1 MTSKDD
7 DEGESIKVSS
17 RKADKKTN
25 RALAILKNDTG
36 IIESNNP
43 TSIIFVCNAG
53 NVMEQQTLFL
63 SNEYVMTNFKCK
75 SKNNFN
81 SDD

>member
-53 NVMEQQTLFL
+53 KVMEQLTV
-63 SNEYVMTNFKCK
+63 NTT
-75 SKNNFN
+75 
-81 SDD
+81 

>member
-53 NVMEQQTLFL
+53 KVMEQLTVNTTWQPK
-63 SNEYVMTNFKCK
+63 MFKQK
-75 SKNNFN
+75 QFQI
-81 SDD
+81 